1 MTRQA
6 EPGPAE
12 GIKTLPLVV
21 CERCRTRGAEILIVG
36 ELEGRAVWICW
47 QCRDLRR
54 PVVLT

>member
-1 MTRQA
+1 MR
-6 EPGPAE
+6 PAPAR
-12 GIKTLPLVV
+12 GVRTQPYVV

-36 ELEGRAVWICW
+36 DLEGRAVWICR